1 MFTSSSK
8 SIIYGRHL
16 DVAQRMLDFD
26 FLSSRSPSVAGMID
40 PSGHGTNI
48 TKLFFGAT
56 EILVPIYPGIDA
68 IPADSTIDTLLNLA
82 SFRSATEAT
91 WSALKSGLFQNIV
104 IIAEG
109 IPEREIREI
118 IAYNDANAK
127 IRIIGPATAGAIV

>member
-26 FLSSRSPSVAGMID
+26 FLSGRSPSVAGMID
-40 PSGHGTNI
+40 PSAQRTSI
-48 TKLFFGAT
+48 TKLFFGGD
-56 EILVPIYPGIDA
+56 EILVPIYPGIHA
-68 IPADSTIDTLLNLA
+68 IPADSSIDTLVNLA

-91 WSALKSGLFQNIV
+91 WSAMRSGLFQNIV

-118 IAYNDANAK
+118 IAYNESNAK